1 LRDPSVL
8 VLDEPTASV
17 DPITEQTI
25 ADALVTVMKGRTT
38 VVISHRLSLIERA
51 DLVIV
56 IENGRVIETG
66 PPAELL
72 ASGKALAG
80 LFSYVPQE
88 VGR

>member
-1 LRDPSVL
+1 ML

-25 ADALVTVMKGRTT
+25 AASLSSVMRGRTT

-51 DLVIV
+51 DWVIV
-56 IENGRVIETG
+56 IDNGKIIETG
-66 PPAELL
+66 PPDELL

-88 VGR
+88 ASSV